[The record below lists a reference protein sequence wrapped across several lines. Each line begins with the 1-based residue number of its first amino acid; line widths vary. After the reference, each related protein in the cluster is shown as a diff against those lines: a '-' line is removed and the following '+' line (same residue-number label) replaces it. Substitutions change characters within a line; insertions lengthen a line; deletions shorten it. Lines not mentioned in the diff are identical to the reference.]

1 MSGITN
7 YPKLIKR
14 LYLHPDFSHHK
25 LRGFPVDVANMAG
38 ESVPAAGYGSDEF
51 ESSIAS
57 EVSQSSEEG
66 AVSVAKGSKSR
77 TFSGMPA
84 KSSSLATDSDMK
96 KRLGGDTKKST
107 VQVQASSASI
117 RQAVYDEWCRSKEKH
132 LAEQQRKKT
141 AEKVALEKTVKEEK
155 ENYKVKCEKAVEDW
169 LTRKKE
175 QSVKSRKRELRD
187 KGRCSLLSTGIH
199 TIPGLLS
206 VHPCSMLATV
216 DCHASLVCMC
226 VCVCVL
232 CVCVCVC
239 AVVCSHCFR
248 Q

>member
-1 MSGITN
+1 
-7 YPKLIKR
+7 
-14 LYLHPDFSHHK
+14 
-25 LRGFPVDVANMAG
+25 MAG

-66 AVSVAKGSKSR
+66 AVSVAKGSKPR

-84 KSSSLATDSDMK
+84 KSSSLATDSDMR
-96 KRLGGDTKKST
+96 KRLGGDTKSST

-175 QSVKSRKRELRD
+175 QSVKSRKQELRD

-206 VHPCSMLATV
+206 VHPCTMHGYSGLSCITRV
-216 DCHASLVCMC
+216 Y
-226 VCVCVL
+226 VCVCCCL
-232 CVCVCVC
+232 LTLLP
-239 AVVCSHCFR
+239 AVIWQVTPDCSLVTIRKMLVAMAIH
-248 Q
+248 

>member
-1 MSGITN
+1 
-7 YPKLIKR
+7 
-14 LYLHPDFSHHK
+14 
-25 LRGFPVDVANMAG
+25 MAG

-66 AVSVAKGSKSR
+66 AVSVAKGSKPR

-96 KRLGGDTKKST
+96 KRLGGDTKSST

-117 RQAVYDEWCRSKEKH
+117 RQAVYSEWCRSKEKH

-206 VHPCSMLATV
+206 VHPCTMHATV
-216 DCHASLVCMC
+216 TVMHHSCVR

-239 AVVCSHCFR
+239 ALCVCVCVCCCLLTLLPAVIWQVTPDCSLVTIQKMLVAMAIH
-248 Q
+248 